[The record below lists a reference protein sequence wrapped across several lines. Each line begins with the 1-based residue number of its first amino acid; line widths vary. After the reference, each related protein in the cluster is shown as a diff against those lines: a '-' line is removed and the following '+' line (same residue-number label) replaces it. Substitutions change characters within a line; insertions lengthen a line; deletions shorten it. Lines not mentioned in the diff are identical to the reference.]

1 MPFCSKSMWRK
12 KCAEKICVE
21 KKWQK
26 WGLVTIKSILWVPL
40 KAFPGK
46 VPKTPNFPN
55 QRMEYRIVSSCPRWA
70 WKPTVENQNIHKHL
84 LLLADLKMTVE
95 KKLSRGPR
103 DLVHNSNQSQ
113 DQDNRH
119 QHNDFKQLNH
129 SSRTPLDQGIC
140 TECKSE
146 HWKAIFSN
154 QSLPARLVITK
165 DPRLWSVHSRAFD
178 NALKVFSS
186 NIVWQTFFSIPNY
199 YCNAQVLSKIPR

>member
-1 MPFCSKSMWRK
+1 MEKFQLSIQNLNNLWNLSKFMPFCSKSMWRK
-12 KCAEKICVE
+12 ICAEKICVE
-21 KKWQK
+21 KKWQI
-26 WGLVTIKSILWVPL
+26 WGLVTLKLILWVPL
-40 KAFPGK
+40 KAFPGE

-55 QRMEYRIVSSCPRWA
+55 QRMEYKIESSCPRWA

-146 HWKAIFSN
+146 HLNAIFFKAILACTPCHH
-154 QSLPARLVITK
+154 QRPKTVECTQQII
-165 DPRLWSVHSRAFD
+165 H
-178 NALKVFSS
+178 NALEVFLS
-186 NIVWQTFFSIPNY
+186 NIG
-199 YCNAQVLSKIPR
+199 